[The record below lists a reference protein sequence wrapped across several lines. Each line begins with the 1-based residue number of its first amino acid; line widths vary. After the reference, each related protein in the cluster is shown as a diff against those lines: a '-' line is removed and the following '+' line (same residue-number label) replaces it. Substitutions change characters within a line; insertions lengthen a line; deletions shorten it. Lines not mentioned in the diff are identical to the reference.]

1 MALDAQRAAAAGRF
15 VRADGAA
22 SPAFSGFDN
31 EHCFAVTLSAM
42 DQMSRHAALAP
53 LAAVDWA
60 ERATYGAIFVLGAVL
75 FWLSDAH
82 PSAMP
87 FWAPWDFSPSIY
99 LATALTLYWYWRGL
113 ALSGAETRPPIWR
126 RSFFLLGLFLTYFVL
141 QTRFEYWSQHM
152 FFLNRIQS
160 LMMHDIGPFLIAL
173 GWPGAMIEAGMP
185 PWIRRFVKSRFVT
198 AVVRVC
204 LQPAVATFLFIGIF
218 YFWLI
223 PAVHFRAM
231 IDHWLYALMNWSMI
245 IGGVVFWCLVLDPRP
260 KPPARLSF
268 GMRAALTVGVS
279 FPQTVLGAVITFVPQ
294 DLYSFYD
301 LCGRLFPSI
310 SPLSDQRTGGIVSWI
325 PPGMM
330 STIGLVL
337 VLNFLRLH
345 EEAITETQDDASATL
360 AALAARWTGR

>member
-1 MALDAQRAAAAGRF
+1 
-15 VRADGAA
+15 
-22 SPAFSGFDN
+22 
-31 EHCFAVTLSAM
+31 
-42 DQMSRHAALAP
+42 MSRHDALAP
-53 LAAVDWA
+53 PSAVDWPD
-60 ERATYGAIFVLGAVL
+60 RATYGAIFVLGAIL
-75 FWLSDAH
+75 FWLSYEH

-87 FWAPWDFSPSIY
+87 VWAPWDFSPSIY

-113 ALSGAETRPPIWR
+113 ALSPAAARPSIWR
-126 RSFFLLGLFLTYFVL
+126 RVAFLLGLFLIYAVL

-160 LMMHDIGPFLIAL
+160 LAMHDIGPFLIAL
-173 GWPGAMIEAGMP
+173 AWPGAMIEAGMP

-198 AVVRVC
+198 TVGRVC
-204 LQPAVATFLFIGIF
+204 GQPAMATFLFIGIF
-218 YFWLI
+218 YLWLI
-223 PAVHFRAM
+223 PAVHFLAM
-231 IDHWLYALMNWSMI
+231 IDHRLYAVMNWSMI
-245 IGGVVFWCLVLDPRP
+245 IGGLLFWCLVLDPRP

-268 GMRAALTVGVS
+268 GMRGALALGVT
-279 FPQTVLGAVITFVPQ
+279 FPQTLLGAVITFVPR

-325 PPGMM
+325 PAGMM

-345 EEAITETQDDASATL
+345 EETTTETQDEESASL
-360 AALAARWTGR
+360 AALATRWTGR